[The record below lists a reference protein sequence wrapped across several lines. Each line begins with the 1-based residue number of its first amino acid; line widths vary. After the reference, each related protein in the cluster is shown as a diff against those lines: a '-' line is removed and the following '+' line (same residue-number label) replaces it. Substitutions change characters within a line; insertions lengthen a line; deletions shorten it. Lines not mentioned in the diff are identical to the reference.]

1 MCVAWPRLGGG
12 HTGLGPHCWGRGM
25 KGKVEEKEVVKE
37 GEVEKEVEVEVEKE
51 VGGEEGVAED
61 VGKR

>member
-25 KGKVEEKEVVKE
+25 KGKVEK
-37 GEVEKEVEVEVEKE
+37 EVEKEVEVE
-51 VGGEEGVAED
+51 EGAAEQE
-61 VGKR
+61 GKR